1 MSALTLHRTLAAL
14 VLAGTGMALASPL
27 GGTLGVINESPSLPR
42 GLYLRAPGAQP
53 TVGAIVAIAPPPAA
67 QAYLKQLGA
76 PPDILLL
83 KRVAAAGG
91 DLVCARGGEV
101 TAGRRVVTAR
111 GSDRRGRPLPSWRG
125 CVRLKPHE
133 IFLLGDTEASFDGR
147 YFGPVSTREVAGVF
161 TEAFT
166 W

>member
-1 MSALTLHRTLAAL
+1 MKARAYREGSIFAPQARNRPLARSSR
-14 VLAGTGMALASPL
+14 SPRHL
-27 GGTLGVINESPSLPR
+27 RPS
-42 GLYLRAPGAQP
+42 
-53 TVGAIVAIAPPPAA
+53 
-67 QAYLKQLGA
+67 AYLKQLGA